1 MKTLPALLT
10 LSLTSMAMADRPNL
24 LLVLADEL

>member
-10 LSLTSMAMADRPNL
+10 LSLTSMADLPNL
-24 LLVLADEL
+24 LLVRADDL